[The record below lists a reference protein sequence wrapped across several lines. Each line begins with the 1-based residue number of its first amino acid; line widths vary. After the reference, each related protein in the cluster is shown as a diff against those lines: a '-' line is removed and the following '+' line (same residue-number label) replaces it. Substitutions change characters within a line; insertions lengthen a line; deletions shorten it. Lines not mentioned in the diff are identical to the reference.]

1 MNCVA
6 NVVGDAIIP
15 IWESE
20 TILVMYAQITKLIGA
35 VNMTLLDS
43 SLMICVV
50 YAVVVVLYL
59 HGVRILITEKQICLT
74 VLALIMRRT
83 KLSVDGL
90 TQTLS
95 LRERCAAFVEVVRV
109 VIPSMTL
116 VTCSTISILHGS
128 VN

>member
-1 MNCVA
+1 M
-6 NVVGDAIIP
+6 
-15 IWESE
+15 
-20 TILVMYAQITKLIGA
+20 MYAQITKLIGA

-43 SLMICVV
+43 SLIICVV

-74 VLALIMRRT
+74 ILALIIRII
-83 KLSVDGL
+83 KLSADGL

-109 VIPSMTL
+109 VIQSMTL
-116 VTCSTISILHGS
+116 VTCSTTSILHGS

>member
-1 MNCVA
+1 M
-6 NVVGDAIIP
+6 VVDAIIP

-43 SLMICVV
+43 SLIICVV

-74 VLALIMRRT
+74 ILALIIRII
-83 KLSVDGL
+83 KLSADGL

-109 VIPSMTL
+109 VIQSMTL
-116 VTCSTISILHGS
+116 VTCSTTSILHGS